1 MKATN
6 LIVGQ
11 KYIWMRNSSTQHEVT
26 FIGVD
31 ESGKYTQYVFE
42 YEKQGNKY
50 YTYLSVHHVD
60 SDIKLL
66 STNVNNLAQY
76 IEEFKNNPCIA
87 TYSNLYNCGIYMYML
102 VSNAWQRVTTYK
114 SDFSDIEVGGGL
126 YNSPD
131 INDVSGVWVL
141 RKF

>member
-1 MKATN
+1 MKATD
-6 LIVGQ
+6 LKIGQ
-11 KYIWMRNSSTQHEVT
+11 KYIWRRNSQTTHEAT
-26 FIGVD
+26 YIGVD

-42 YEKQGNKY
+42 YEKQGDKF

-66 STNVNNLAQY
+66 PTNTNNLTQY
-76 IEEFKNNPCIA
+76 IADFKKNPCIE
-87 TYSNLYNCGIYMYML
+87 TYSNLYNCGIYMYIL

-114 SDFSDIEVGGGL
+114 YDFSDIEVGGGL

-141 RKF
+141 RK